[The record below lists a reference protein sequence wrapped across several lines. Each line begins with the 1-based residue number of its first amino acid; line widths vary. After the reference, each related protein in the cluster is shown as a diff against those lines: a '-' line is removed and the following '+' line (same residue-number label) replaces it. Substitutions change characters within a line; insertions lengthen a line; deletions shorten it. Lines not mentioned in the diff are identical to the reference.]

1 MRSLAVL
8 AVGIRALQAL
18 LVRLAASQIGLVEEM
33 VSGFL
38 EQSALHYSVCCVA
51 VVCMIFTTPGKWDS
65 NAKAVLN
72 TWAKRCPI
80 PLFFYSRSAASP
92 GHPIINAK
100 HAVALDVPEGRG
112 HLTAKTMAALRY
124 SLKTF
129 GDRAD
134 WFMKCDDDL

>member
-1 MRSLAVL
+1 
-8 AVGIRALQAL
+8 
-18 LVRLAASQIGLVEEM
+18 
-33 VSGFL
+33 
-38 EQSALHYSVCCVA
+38 
-51 VVCMIFTTPGKWDS
+51 MIFTTPRNWNTK
-65 NAKAVLN
+65 AKAVLN
-72 TWAKRCPI
+72 TWARHCPI
-80 PLFFYSRSAASP
+80 PLYFYSRSAASP

-100 HAVALDVPEGRG
+100 HTVALDVPEGRG

>member
-1 MRSLAVL
+1 
-8 AVGIRALQAL
+8 
-18 LVRLAASQIGLVEEM
+18 
-33 VSGFL
+33 
-38 EQSALHYSVCCVA
+38 
-51 VVCMIFTTPGKWDS
+51 MIFTTPGKWDS
-65 NAKAVLN
+65 RAKAVLN

-80 PLFFYSRSAASP
+80 PIVFYSSSSALP

-100 HAVALDVPEGRG
+100 HTVALDVPDGRG
-112 HLTAKTMAALRY
+112 HLIAKTLAALRY